1 MLVVSSRE
9 FRDRQKS
16 YLDKVDAGMEILI
29 QRGLSKSYKVSA
41 VKEDDTLMSKEV
53 FFAKIDQAVK
63 DIEDGKGIVIENR
76 ADLMAYFN
84 SL

>member
-1 MLVVSSRE
+1 MLVVSTRE
-9 FRDRQKS
+9 FRDRQRI
-16 YLDKVDAGMEILI
+16 YLDKVDAGMELLI
-29 QRGLSKSYKVSA
+29 QRGRTKSYKIAPVS
-41 VKEDDTLMSKEV
+41 KDDTLMTKEA

-76 ADLMAYFN
+76 EELMAYFD